1 MIEVLP
7 VCLSKVSR
15 RGRSDAKDM
24 SSPPG
29 DFRGQTQNSSNK
41 YYNASI
47 NANAIACTCVDES
60 FRVVVLKMILE
71 SLTEN
76 REGTTN
82 LNGQFAASSLPR
94 EVTSRQ
100 VQVQVQ
106 WQR

>member
-60 FRVVVLKMILE
+60 FRVVVLKMMLE
-71 SLTEN
+71 SEYQN
-76 REGTTN
+76 
-82 LNGQFAASSLPR
+82 
-94 EVTSRQ
+94 
-100 VQVQVQ
+100 Q
-106 WQR
+106 WQSINKSRA